1 MTLFASL
8 MLQSVIAAAPSTP
21 LPWFNMDDYPM
32 KAFEREWRG
41 TTKFEVTVAQ
51 DGKPVGCTVTSSS
64 GYEELDKHTCFIA
77 LHRARFTSARG
88 PDGAPV
94 HGIYRSQVA
103 WHRPDQERLQGE
115 PGPDLEVTV
124 AALPSGAQEPPAVKV
139 AYFVDAAGN
148 PSACTVLPD
157 SRAQPKP
164 LLDAACT
171 ELFGKLPH
179 APVTANGAAVP
190 AVKTAAVLFSVAK

>member
-1 MTLFASL
+1 MTMLASL

-21 LPWFNMDDYPM
+21 LPWFNVDDYPM

-41 TTKFEVTVAQ
+41 TTKFEVLVDP
-51 DGKPVGCTVTSSS
+51 DGKPAGCAITRSS
-64 GYEELDKHTCFIA
+64 GYDELDKHTCFIA
-77 LHRARFTSARG
+77 MHRARFTPARG
-88 PDGAPV
+88 PDG
-94 HGIYRSQVA
+94 GNIYGLYRSQVM

-124 AALPSGAQEPPAVKV
+124 AALPSGAQEPPAVKI

-148 PSACTVLPD
+148 PSACTPLPE

-171 ELFGKLPH
+171 ELFGRLTR